1 MLESSIKVILLGGSG
16 TGKTNIIKAL
26 VDRPFDESSNSTL
39 TSSFISKKININN
52 REYHLEL
59 WDTAGQE
66 IYRSLTKLFL
76 VDSKIVIFVYDITQ
90 KSTFEE
96 LDFWIKTTKD
106 NLGDTPIYA
115 IFGNK
120 KDLYID
126 EQVEEQEGKK
136 KAEELE
142 AYFKLTSAK
151 TERDFISK
159 YIVDL
164 TEQYIKK
171 YGKNNIEEQSHREVS
186 FSLQY
191 KDKGKKKVT
200 CCK

>member
-1 MLESSIKVILLGGSG
+1 MSESSIKVILLGGSG

-39 TSSFISKKININN
+39 TSSFISKKINIDN
-52 REYHLEL
+52 RDYYLEL

-76 VDSKIVIFVYDITQ
+76 VDSKIVIFVYDIT
-90 KSTFEE
+90 KKTTFEE
-96 LDFWIKTTKD
+96 LDFWIKTAKE
-106 NLGDTPIYA
+106 NLGDSPIYG

-120 KDLYID
+120 KDLYF
-126 EQVEEQEGKK
+126 EEQINEELGLK
-136 KAEELE
+136 KAEELG
-142 AYFKLTSAK
+142 AYFRLTSAK
-151 TERDFISK
+151 NERNNINK

-171 YGKNNIEEQSHREVS
+171 YGKNNLEVQSHREVS
-186 FSLQY
+186 FSLKY
-191 KDKGKKKVT
+191 KDKGRRKVA

>member
-96 LDFWIKTTKD
+96 LDFWIKTAKD

-186 FSLQY
+186 FSLQH

>member
-1 MLESSIKVILLGGSG
+1 MSENSIKIILIGSSG

-26 VDRPFDESSNSTL
+26 VDKPFDESSNSTL
-39 TSSFISKKININN
+39 TSSFISKKVNINN
-52 REYHLEL
+52 RDYHLEF

-66 IYRSLTKLFL
+66 IYRSLIKLFL

-96 LDFWIKTTKD
+96 LDFWIKTAKD

-115 IFGNK
+115 LFGNK
-120 KDLYID
+120 KDLYVN
-126 EQVEEQEGKK
+126 EQVEEEEGLK
-136 KAEELE
+136 KAEELGV
-142 AYFKLTSAK
+142 YFKLTSAK
-151 TERDFISK
+151 TERANISN
-159 YIVDL
+159 YIVEL
-164 TEQYIKK
+164 MEQYIKK
-171 YGKNNIEEQSHREVS
+171 YGKSNIEEQSHREVS

-191 KDKGKKKVT
+191 KDKGRKKAS

>member
-1 MLESSIKVILLGGSG
+1 MSESSIKVILLGGSG

-96 LDFWIKTTKD
+96 LDFWIKTAKD

-126 EQVEEQEGKK
+126 KQVEEKKEKK
-136 KAEELE
+136 KEK
-142 AYFKLTSAK
+142 KLKDYLKK
-151 TERDFISK
+151 T
-159 YIVDL
+159 
-164 TEQYIKK
+164 
-171 YGKNNIEEQSHREVS
+171 
-186 FSLQY
+186 
-191 KDKGKKKVT
+191 
-200 CCK
+200 